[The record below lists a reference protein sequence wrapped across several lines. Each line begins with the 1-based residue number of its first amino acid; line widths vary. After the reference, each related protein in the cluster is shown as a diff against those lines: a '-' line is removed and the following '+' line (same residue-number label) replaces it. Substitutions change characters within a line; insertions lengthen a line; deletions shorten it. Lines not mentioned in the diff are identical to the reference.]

1 MSLKTDLQTCLKALA
16 PTYPSTAPASAARPY
31 ITAQGVGGKEHETL
45 ADGGGAPRTRVQ
57 IDVWSTTALEAETL
71 AKSAKT
77 LLRAAFKVGEVL
89 DNPDDFEV
97 DTRLYRASFDVAI
110 WS

>member
-1 MSLKTDLQTCLKALA
+1 MSLKTDLYACLKTLA
-16 PTYPSTAPASAARPY
+16 DAYPSTAPITAARPY
-31 ITAQGVGGKEHETL
+31 ITFQGVGGKEHESL

-57 IDVWSTTALEAETL
+57 IDVWSTTAAEAESMAAT
-71 AKSAKT
+71 AKV
-77 LLRAAFKVGEVL
+77 LLRAAFKIGEVL

-110 WS
+110 WV